1 MWQRVPFRPVSAPL
15 LPGLTAAG
23 LSIAGLIAVGFM
35 TAGLAGACWM
45 LIRSEQ
51 GPQGAIVI
59 GSAALILAFTCSRT
73 GWKQPRALAW
83 TGLALTLVL
92 TVTSAGAVAAPG
104 TGLGWTALIVSSFL
118 ITGTLALARTAPEQD
133 AAAFTHAEPSPS
145 SAATSEEP
153 ALSIGE
159 TSFDSRST
167 GEAISAR
174 EQSTEK
180 LADDGPHSPKL
191 PPLRPLDLFAAEED
205 TLELEED
212 LEECEEATA
221 VRPQQSLTR
230 SWSEGLDQLDGQLAV
245 QFLPGQRQTYVHVA
259 FVPVFHQRPDAFC
272 TCESAVGI
280 QAEFDLLHPFGGRM
294 CVRRQGD
301 PSEALE
307 VDVLFAVSALLP
319 ARRVA

>member
-1 MWQRVPFRPVSAPL
+1 MWQRVPFRPVSAFL
-15 LPGLTAAG
+15 LLGLT
-23 LSIAGLIAVGFM
+23 I
-35 TAGLAGACWM
+35 AGLAGACWM

-73 GWKQPRALAW
+73 GWKQPRALTL
-83 TGLALTLVL
+83 TGLTLTLML
-92 TVTSAGAVAAPG
+92 TITSAGAVGQPG
-104 TGLGWTALIVSSFL
+104 TGLGWTALIVSAFL
-118 ITGTLALARTAPEQD
+118 VTGTLALVQADSSQGAASSAQTPSALP
-133 AAAFTHAEPSPS
+133 AAAATPEHPVPSITETS
-145 SAATSEEP
+145 LESVSAAAVRSATEE
-153 ALSIGE
+153 S
-159 TSFDSRST
+159 
-167 GEAISAR
+167 
-174 EQSTEK
+174 
-180 LADDGPHSPKL
+180 ADDASDSPE
-191 PPLRPLDLFAAEED
+191 PRPLRPLDLFAVED
-205 TLELEED
+205 DELEREED
-212 LEECEEATA
+212 LEECDETIP

-259 FVPVFHQRPDAFC
+259 FVPVFHQRPEAFC
-272 TCESAVGI
+272 TCESAAGI

-301 PSEALE
+301 PAEALE